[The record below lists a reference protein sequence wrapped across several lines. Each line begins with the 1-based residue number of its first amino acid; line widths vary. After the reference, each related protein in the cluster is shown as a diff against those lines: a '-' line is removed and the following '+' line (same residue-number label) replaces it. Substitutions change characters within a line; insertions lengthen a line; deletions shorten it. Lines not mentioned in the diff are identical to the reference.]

1 MGGADLADTSRDS
14 NHAKALTMRT
24 TIEIDDALMRK
35 AMRLSGLTTK
45 KEVVEAAL
53 RLFVQ
58 THSQV
63 GIRRL
68 RGKVKLKG
76 NLVSA
81 RRGRLACARRL
92 KESPL
97 DVKGVKLGVSA
108 PGLVAIVRKGR
119 ERQ

>member
-1 MGGADLADTSRDS
+1 L
-14 NHAKALTMRT
+14 RT
-24 TIEIDDALMRK
+24 TIDIDDDLMRK
-35 AMRLSGLTTK
+35 ALRLSGLTTK
-45 KEVVEAAL
+45 KEVVETAL

-81 RRGRLACARRL
+81 RRGRLAGARRL
-92 KESPL
+92 KASPL
-97 DVKGVKLGVSA
+97 DVKGVKLGMSA
-108 PGLVAIVRKGR
+108 ADLVAIVRKGR
-119 ERQ
+119 ERK